1 MTEHSIEAPSSIVT
15 DRDLAL
21 IKSLNTRFPDSQHIL
36 CRWHVNMNVLA
47 KTKKWFP
54 APVRDSSGVIRR
66 HPQFQEFIQSWNT
79 LLASPTEYIYNQE
92 LSKFKAKYPT
102 AAVKYCTNTWLLWKE
117 NLVACYIN
125 QHCHFGITVT
135 SPIEGCH
142 ATMKA
147 VLQRGHGDLK
157 GVFDK
162 LKLFWAEQHASIQS
176 TVAQQQLRPK
186 HSVNVPLFAAVLKQV
201 HSCALERILKELK
214 KLPDK
219 KPPPSSCTCSIQQSI
234 GLPCYHTLYER
245 KLSTGVVH
253 LKDIHAHWHYSRPE
267 PGTLSTPDLPI
278 LNPLVV
284 KGKGRPRGA
293 LGTRVA
299 PTNTRRDP
307 SSFELPSSSAPPAL
321 ASTPTEQLYIVNSGL
336 SRLQHGHQDTYEP
349 GTQGGRAYM
358 RGLSS
363 IWHTELFDIATATI
377 DLIEREVIEV
387 DVDTIEVEV
396 N

>member
-1 MTEHSIEAPSSIVT
+1 M
-15 DRDLAL
+15 
-21 IKSLNTRFPDSQHIL
+21 
-36 CRWHVNMNVLA
+36 
-47 KTKKWFP
+47 
-54 APVRDSSGVIRR
+54 
-66 HPQFQEFIQSWNT
+66 
-79 LLASPTEYIYNQE
+79 
-92 LSKFKAKYPT
+92 
-102 AAVKYCTNTWLLWKE
+102 
-117 NLVACYIN
+117 
-125 QHCHFGITVT
+125 
-135 SPIEGCH
+135 
-142 ATMKA
+142 
-147 VLQRGHGDLK
+147 
-157 GVFDK
+157 
-162 LKLFWAEQHASIQS
+162 
-176 TVAQQQLRPK
+176 
-186 HSVNVPLFAAVLKQV
+186 NVPLFAAVLKQV

-219 KPPPSSCTCSIQQSI
+219 KPPPSSYTCLIQQSI

-267 PGTLSTPDLPI
+267 PGTLSIPDLPI

-307 SSFELPSSSAPPAL
+307 SSFELPSSSVPPAL
-321 ASTPTEQLYIVNSGL
+321 ASTLTEQLYIVNSGL

-349 GTQGGRAYM
+349 GTQGGRAYI

-363 IWHTELFDIATATI
+363 IWHTELFDIATAAI
-377 DLIEREVIEV
+377 DLIEKEVIEV